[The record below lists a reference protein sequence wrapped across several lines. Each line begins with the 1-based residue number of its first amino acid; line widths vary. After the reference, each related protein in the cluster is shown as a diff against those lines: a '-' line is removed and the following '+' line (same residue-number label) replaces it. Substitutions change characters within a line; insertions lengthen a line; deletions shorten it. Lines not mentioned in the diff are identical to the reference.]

1 MNKLFFDTETTGFAS
16 ASLDANH
23 PDQAHLVQLALI
35 LIDDDGAVLDK
46 YCAII
51 NPGEHVNFSEGAVK
65 AHGITKERA
74 LAEGIDPKEAVQKF
88 LDFLAKAGMLGA
100 HHIEFDLKI
109 ITLAIAR
116 THNETWEN
124 PLETFCTMKRA
135 TDVVCIPPTE
145 KMIQA
150 GRNHYKSPS
159 LTECIQYFFDEKL
172 EGAHDALVDVEAT
185 IRVYLKLVELGVGAT
200 AISQTADD
208 NGPVASDNPII
219 KAVQKNPASVLKDKA
234 KLNEFLIEMRK
245 DAEARAGTN
254 VKTKKGQDAIRSA
267 AASVSKAKVVIDKAG
282 QKQTEVWRKKT
293 TEVNEARKLVSTEMD
308 KIRDAVRKPLTD
320 FEEGDK
326 IRQKLVDDTIAELE
340 KAHIIT
346 IDETAA
352 DVQARLDRIV
362 GLNVIVEENFKD
374 QTDSVSQMRD
384 DVVSSLKQS
393 VADLKAAEAEKAEL
407 AELRAAKAEREEK
420 EAREAEEARQEKL
433 RKEQEEQAEIQRKA
447 DEAEQAKRIQEAK
460 DQAAQEAKEQVDR
473 EAREAKEKA
482 DREAQAAIDAANE
495 RAAQA
500 ERDAQAERERA
511 AEAERDRIAE
521 QERIEQEKADE
532 AKRIAD
538 EQAAREA
545 DKAHR
550 SKIIAAAEK
559 AFIDHAFVEPSEVV
573 RVVAAIAEG
582 KIPAVTIQF

>member
-1 MNKLFFDTETTGFAS
+1 MAVLFFDTETTGFAS

-35 LIDDDGAVLDK
+35 LIDDSGAVLDK
-46 YCAII
+46 FSAII
-51 NPGEHVNFSEGAVK
+51 NPGEHVNFAEKAVE

-74 LAEGIDPKEAVQKF
+74 LAEGIDPKEATQKF
-88 LDFLAKAGMLGA
+88 LDFIAQAELLVA
-100 HHIEFDLKI
+100 HQIDFDLRI

-124 PLETFCTMKRA
+124 PLSTFCTMKRS

-145 KMIQA
+145 KMIQN
-150 GRNHYKSPS
+150 GRTNYKNPTLS
-159 LTECIQYFFDEKL
+159 ECIRYFFDEKL

-200 AISQTADD
+200 AVAETVEAK
-208 NGPVASDNPII
+208 GPVESDNPII
-219 KAVQKNPASVLKDKA
+219 KAVQKNPASVLKDTA

-245 DAEARAGTN
+245 DATARAGTN

-267 AASVSKAKVVIDKAG
+267 AASVSKTKVVIDKAG

-293 TEVNEARKLVSTEMD
+293 TKVNEARKLVSTEMD

-320 FEEGDK
+320 WEEGDK
-326 IRQKLVDDTIAELE
+326 LREKLVADTIARLE
-340 KAHIIT
+340 QAHIVR
-346 IDETAA
+346 IDETAG
-352 DVQARLDRIV
+352 DVQGRLDEIRGI
-362 GLNVIVEENFKD
+362 NIITEENFKD

-384 DVVSSLKQS
+384 DVVASLTQS
-393 VADLKAAEAEKAEL
+393 VADLKASEAEKAEL
-407 AELRAAKAEREEK
+407 AELRAEK
-420 EAREAEEARQEKL
+420 EKREAEEAQKAEEARIA
-433 RKEQEEQAEIQRKA
+433 EEQAAAAEKAEAQRIA
-447 DEAEQAKRIQEAK
+447 DQEAEDKRIQEAK
-460 DQAAQEAKEQVDR
+460 DQAAL
-473 EAREAKEKA
+473 EAKEKA

-500 ERDAQAERERA
+500 ERDAQAEKDRA
-511 AEAERDRIAE
+511 AQAERDRLAE
-521 QERIEQEKADE
+521 QKRIEQEKAAE
-532 AKRIAD
+532 AKRIAG

-550 SKIIAAAEK
+550 AKIIATAEQ
-559 AFIDHAFVEPSEVV
+559 ALSENAQIDQSESA
-573 RVVAAIAEG
+573 RVVQAIVEG
-582 KIPAVTIQF
+582 KIPAVAIQF

>member
-1 MNKLFFDTETTGFAS
+1 MASLFFDTETTGFPS

-35 LIDDDGAVLDK
+35 LIDDAGAVLDK

-74 LAEGIDPKEAVQKF
+74 LAEGIDPKEAVQQF
-88 LDFLAKAGMLGA
+88 LDFIAKAGMLGA
-100 HHIEFDLKI
+100 HNIEFDLKI
-109 ITLAIAR
+109 IALAIAR

-124 PLETFCTMKRA
+124 PIPTFCTMKRA

-159 LTECIQYFFDEKL
+159 LTECVRYFFDEDL

-200 AISQTADD
+200 AVAETVED
-208 NGPVASDNPII
+208 NGPVGSDNPII
-219 KAVQKNPASVLKDKA
+219 KAVQKNPASVLKDKE
-234 KLNEFLIEMRK
+234 KLNEFLIEIRK
-245 DAEARAGTN
+245 DAEARGGTN
-254 VKTKKGQDAIRSA
+254 VSTKKGQEAIRTA
-267 AASVSKAKVVIDKAG
+267 AASVSRAKVVIDKAG

-320 FEEGDK
+320 FEEQDK
-326 IRQKLVDDTIAELE
+326 VREKLVADTIARLE
-340 KAHIIT
+340 QAHIVR

-352 DVQARLDRIV
+352 DVQARLDEIRGI
-362 GLNVIVEENFKD
+362 NIITEDNFKD

-384 DVVSSLKQS
+384 DVVASLTQS
-393 VADLKAAEAEKAEL
+393 VADLKASEADKAELENLRAANTAREEEEQRKAEAERVERERKEQAERDRIAEEERQKAEN
-407 AELRAAKAEREEK
+407 ERIETAKAEAAQK
-420 EAREAEEARQEKL
+420 AKEEA
-433 RKEQEEQAEIQRKA
+433 
-447 DEAEQAKRIQEAK
+447 
-460 DQAAQEAKEQVDR
+460 DR
-473 EAREAKEKA
+473 
-482 DREAQAAIDAANE
+482 DAQAALDAANE

-500 ERDAQAERERA
+500 ERDAQAEKDRA
-511 AEAERDRIAE
+511 AQAERDRIAE
-521 QERIEQEKADE
+521 QERIEQEKVAE

-550 SKIIAAAEK
+550 KAIIGK
-559 AFIDHAFVEPSEVV
+559 AVTALTENADIDQSGAF
-573 RVVAAIAEG
+573 RVVAAIVEG
-582 KIPAVTIQF
+582 KIPAVAIQF

>member
-1 MNKLFFDTETTGFAS
+1 MASLFFDTETTGFAS

-35 LIDDDGAVLDK
+35 LIDDAGAVLDK

-51 NPGEHVNFSEGAVK
+51 NPGEHVNFSPDAVK

-74 LAEGIDPKEAVQKF
+74 LAEGIDPKEAVQQF

-100 HHIEFDLKI
+100 HNIEFDLKI
-109 ITLAIAR
+109 IALAIAR

-124 PLETFCTMKRA
+124 PLPTFCTMKRA

-150 GRNHYKSPS
+150 GRTHYKNPN
-159 LTECIQYFFDEKL
+159 LGECIRYFFDEEL
-172 EGAHDALVDVEAT
+172 EGAHDALVDVQAS

-200 AISQTADD
+200 AIAETVED
-208 NGPVASDNPII
+208 NGPVGSDNPII
-219 KAVQKNPASVLKDKA
+219 KAVQKNPASVLKDTA
-234 KLNEFLIEMRK
+234 KLNEFLIEIRK
-245 DAEARAGTN
+245 DATARAGTN

-326 IRQKLVDDTIAELE
+326 VRQQLVDDTIAELE

-352 DVQARLDRIV
+352 DVQARLDRII

-393 VADLKAAEAEKAEL
+393 VADLKASEAEKAEL
-407 AELRAAKAEREEK
+407 AELRAAKAEREEREAK
-420 EAREAEEARQEKL
+420 EAQEARQEKL
-433 RKEQEEQAEIQRKA
+433 RKEQEEQAKIQREA
-447 DEAEQAKRIQEAK
+447 DEQAQAKRIQEAK
-460 DQAAQEAKEQVDR
+460 DQAAQEAKER
-473 EAREAKEKA
+473 A
-482 DREAQAAIDAANE
+482 DREAQEKIDAANE

-500 ERDAQAERERA
+500 ERDAQAEKDRA
-511 AEAERDRIAE
+511 AQAERDRLAE
-521 QERIEQEKADE
+521 QERIEQEKAAE
-532 AKRIAD
+532 AKREAD
-538 EQAAREA
+538 AQAKREA
-545 DKAHR
+545 DQAHR
-550 SKIIAAAEK
+550 ANIITGAEK
-559 AFIDHAFVEPSEVV
+559 ALSEHTSIEFSDAV
-573 RVVAAIAEG
+573 RVVQAIAEG
-582 KIPAVTIQF
+582 KIPAVAIQF